1 MCSSDL
7 FMFQNFTI
15 KQKIVIPL
23 SLIIGLFTVSSVLNV
38 MTTSKQSE
46 LSDTLNEQIVPNLFT
61 IEDAYRDLYQA
72 TSAVQGIALAETQ
85 ADIDH
90 HIHEY
95 KDNAYKALPRM
106 EKVIE
111 LSRAGVMPASHG
123 ADVQK
128 LVSLGQKW
136 LQSYEV
142 MLSKPQSQWL
152 SYYNEHKNTFEEQ
165 FVDVRAQ
172 LNVVKSAIEDKQGE
186 LKSDISAATARAESI
201 LEMGIIVVILAALG
215 MVFLLLRTVLKPL
228 NDIKD
233 AMAQIASGDG
243 DLSQR
248 IQINTQDEIGQ
259 LAKAFNEFVSKIQ
272 ATVSQVIDSSNTLRQ
287 EMANLSSLTETI
299 ADSTVSQQRDSEAVA
314 AAVHEMQVT
323 SRNVSE
329 SANEAAVAS
338 QTAND
343 ELSNTNVILE
353 QTVGSIRDLAGEIE
367 SASHVINTLDNDVSD
382 IASVLDVIRGI
393 AEQTNLLALNAA
405 IEAARAGEQGR
416 GFAVVADEVRSL
428 ASRTQQSTGEIQAMI
443 EKLQSGAGQAVEV
456 MRGSQNSSEE
466 TIQSAG
472 RASESLA
479 EILNAI
485 SRMNEMNTHIAT
497 AASQQSTVSDEVNT
511 NVQGIADSSTS
522 IVDIVTQA
530 QQSLAMLSQQTKRLD
545 QQVSQFR
552 V

>member
-1 MCSSDL
+1 
-7 FMFQNFTI
+7 MFQNFTI

-128 LVSLGQKW
+128 LVTLGQKW

-443 EKLQSGAGQAVEV
+443 EKLQSGAEQAVEV

-530 QQSLAMLSQQTKRLD
+530 QQSLAMLSQQTQRLD

>member
-1 MCSSDL
+1 
-7 FMFQNFTI
+7 MFQNFTI

-128 LVSLGQKW
+128 LVTLGQKW

-299 ADSTVSQQRDSEAVA
+299 ADSTVFQQRDSEAVA

-530 QQSLAMLSQQTKRLD
+530 QQSLAMLSQQTQRLD

>member
-1 MCSSDL
+1 
-7 FMFQNFTI
+7 MFQNFTI

-443 EKLQSGAGQAVEV
+443 EKLQYGAGQAVEV

>member
-1 MCSSDL
+1 
-7 FMFQNFTI
+7 FTI

-128 LVSLGQKW
+128 LVTLGQKW

-172 LNVVKSAIEDKQGE
+172 LNVVKNAIEDKQGE

-287 EMANLSSLTETI
+287 EMANLSSLTATI

-530 QQSLAMLSQQTKRLD
+530 QQSLAMLSQQTQRLD

>member
-1 MCSSDL
+1 
-7 FMFQNFTI
+7 MFQNFTI

-287 EMANLSSLTETI
+287 EVANLSSLTATI

-530 QQSLAMLSQQTKRLD
+530 QQSLAMLSQQTQRLD
-545 QQVSQFR
+545 LQVSQFR

>member
-1 MCSSDL
+1 
-7 FMFQNFTI
+7 MFQNFTI

-128 LVSLGQKW
+128 LVTLGQKW

-522 IVDIVTQA
+522 IVDIATQA
-530 QQSLAMLSQQTKRLD
+530 QQSLAMLSQQTQRLD

>member
-1 MCSSDL
+1 
-7 FMFQNFTI
+7 MFQNFTI

-128 LVSLGQKW
+128 LVTLGQKW

-287 EMANLSSLTETI
+287 EMANLSSLTATI

-367 SASHVINTLDNDVSD
+367 SASYVINTLDNDVSD

-530 QQSLAMLSQQTKRLD
+530 QQSLAMLSQQTQRLD

>member
-1 MCSSDL
+1 
-7 FMFQNFTI
+7 MFQNFTI

-123 ADVQK
+123 TDVQK

>member
-1 MCSSDL
+1 
-7 FMFQNFTI
+7 MFQNFTI

-128 LVSLGQKW
+128 LVTLGQKW

-367 SASHVINTLDNDVSD
+367 SASYVINTLDNDVSD

-530 QQSLAMLSQQTKRLD
+530 QQSLAMLSQQTQRLD

>member
-1 MCSSDL
+1 
-7 FMFQNFTI
+7 MFQNFTI

-128 LVSLGQKW
+128 LVTLGQKW

-287 EMANLSSLTETI
+287 EMANLSSLTATI

-353 QTVGSIRDLAGEIE
+353 QTVCSIRDLAGEIE

-530 QQSLAMLSQQTKRLD
+530 QQSLAMLSQQTQRLD

>member
-1 MCSSDL
+1 
-7 FMFQNFTI
+7 MFQNFTI

-123 ADVQK
+123 ADVKK
-128 LVSLGQKW
+128 LVTLGQKW

-530 QQSLAMLSQQTKRLD
+530 QQSLAMLSQQTQRLD

>member
-1 MCSSDL
+1 
-7 FMFQNFTI
+7 MFQNFTI

-90 HIHEY
+90 HINEY

-128 LVSLGQKW
+128 LVTLGQKW

-201 LEMGIIVVILAALG
+201 LEMGIIVVIIAALG

-287 EMANLSSLTETI
+287 EMANLSSLTATI

-530 QQSLAMLSQQTKRLD
+530 QQSLAMLSQQTQRLD

>member
-1 MCSSDL
+1 
-7 FMFQNFTI
+7 MFQNFTI

-38 MTTSKQSE
+38 VTTSKQSE

-128 LVSLGQKW
+128 LVTLGQKW

-530 QQSLAMLSQQTKRLD
+530 QQSLAMLSQQTQRLD

>member
-1 MCSSDL
+1 M
-7 FMFQNFTI
+7 
-15 KQKIVIPL
+15 
-23 SLIIGLFTVSSVLNV
+23 
-38 MTTSKQSE
+38 
-46 LSDTLNEQIVPNLFT
+46 
-61 IEDAYRDLYQA
+61 
-72 TSAVQGIALAETQ
+72 
-85 ADIDH
+85 
-90 HIHEY
+90 
-95 KDNAYKALPRM
+95 
-106 EKVIE
+106 
-111 LSRAGVMPASHG
+111 
-123 ADVQK
+123 
-128 LVSLGQKW
+128 SLGQKW

-511 NVQGIADSSTS
+511 NVRVLQTAVHRLLILSRRLSNHLRCCHNKLRDWISKSASSEFK
-522 IVDIVTQA
+522 
-530 QQSLAMLSQQTKRLD
+530 L
-545 QQVSQFR
+545 
-552 V
+552 

>member
-1 MCSSDL
+1 M
-7 FMFQNFTI
+7 

>member
-1 MCSSDL
+1 
-7 FMFQNFTI
+7 MFQNFTI

-90 HIHEY
+90 HIYEY

-128 LVSLGQKW
+128 LVTLGQKW

-287 EMANLSSLTETI
+287 EMANLSSLTATI

-353 QTVGSIRDLAGEIE
+353 QTVGSIRGLAGEIE

-530 QQSLAMLSQQTKRLD
+530 QQSLAMLSQQTQRLD

>member
-1 MCSSDL
+1 
-7 FMFQNFTI
+7 MFQNFTI

-46 LSDTLNEQIVPNLFT
+46 LSDTLNELIVPNLFT

-123 ADVQK
+123 ADVKK
-128 LVSLGQKW
+128 LVTLGQKW

-287 EMANLSSLTETI
+287 EMANLSSLTATI

-466 TIQSAG
+466 TIHSAG

-530 QQSLAMLSQQTKRLD
+530 QQSLAMLSQQTQRLD

-552 V
+552 I

>member
-1 MCSSDL
+1 
-7 FMFQNFTI
+7 MFQNFTI

-136 LQSYEV
+136 LQSYEL

-186 LKSDISAATARAESI
+186 LKSDIFAATARAESI

-259 LAKAFNEFVSKIQ
+259 LTKAFNEFVSKIQ

-287 EMANLSSLTETI
+287 EMANLSSLTATI

-530 QQSLAMLSQQTKRLD
+530 QQSLAMLSQQTQRLD

>member
-1 MCSSDL
+1 
-7 FMFQNFTI
+7 MFQNFTI

-248 IQINTQDEIGQ
+248 IQTNTQDEIGQ

-287 EMANLSSLTETI
+287 EMANLSSLTATI

-530 QQSLAMLSQQTKRLD
+530 QQSLAMLSQQTQRLD

>member
-1 MCSSDL
+1 
-7 FMFQNFTI
+7 MFQNFTI

-215 MVFLLLRTVLKPL
+215 MVLLLLRTVLKPL

-530 QQSLAMLSQQTKRLD
+530 QQSLAMLSQQTQRLD

>member
-1 MCSSDL
+1 
-7 FMFQNFTI
+7 MFQNFTI

-106 EKVIE
+106 KKVIE

-128 LVSLGQKW
+128 LVTLGQKW

-287 EMANLSSLTETI
+287 EMANLSSLTATI

-530 QQSLAMLSQQTKRLD
+530 QQSLAMLSQQTQRLD

>member
-1 MCSSDL
+1 
-7 FMFQNFTI
+7 MFQNFTI

-511 NVQGIADSSTS
+511 NVQGIADCSTS

-530 QQSLAMLSQQTKRLD
+530 QQSLAMLSQQTQRLD
-545 QQVSQFR
+545 LQISQFR

>member
-1 MCSSDL
+1 
-7 FMFQNFTI
+7 MFQNFTI

-128 LVSLGQKW
+128 LVTLGQKW

-201 LEMGIIVVILAALG
+201 LAMGIIVVILAALG

-287 EMANLSSLTETI
+287 EMANLSSLTATI

-530 QQSLAMLSQQTKRLD
+530 QQSLAMLSQQTQRLD

>member
-1 MCSSDL
+1 
-7 FMFQNFTI
+7 MFQNFTI

-38 MTTSKQSE
+38 MTMSKQSE

-128 LVSLGQKW
+128 LVTLGQKW

-530 QQSLAMLSQQTKRLD
+530 QQSLAMLSQQTQRLD